1 METAL
6 PLVWPGKAD
15 QCILSDLA
23 IRVKFASFLLNGHRV
38 VGPQAGLEPL

>member
-1 METAL
+1 MEM
-6 PLVWPGKAD
+6 VWSGKAD

-38 VGPQAGLEPL
+38 VGP